1 MDLKHSNSD
10 KSTDPEKSSAF
21 FLLHQKVQRWIYK
34 QGWKELRDI
43 QEQAVVPIISGT
55 TDVIIASPTASGKT
69 EAAFLPICSGIID
82 DSDQSVKVLYIAP
95 LKALINDQFDR
106 ISGLCDQLDIKVH
119 RWHGDVPQNKKHN
132 VIEKPTGILLITPES
147 LEAIFCNHGTKI
159 SRIFSHLSY
168 IVIDELHSF
177 IGLERGR
184 QLQSLI
190 HRVEVFIKG
199 RVPRIGLS
207 ATLGDMHIATE
218 YLRPG
223 NVFPCRLINSHES
236 RQEIKLQLRGYRF
249 KAPDDNPL
257 KNNTGTAP
265 LIPSDSGDTHEIC
278 NDLFKTLRG
287 TSNLVFANARTT
299 VEEYSDLLRRMS
311 ELKHVPNEFFPHHGS
326 LSKELREDVETRLK
340 DSSRPLNVLCTTT
353 LEMGIDIGS
362 VTSIAQIGCPPSV
375 ASMRQ
380 RLGRSGRRGEPAIL
394 RIYIQEDEITEET
407 HPLNRLRQKLVQT
420 IAMVELLIEKWCEP
434 PISERLHLSTLV
446 QQLLSS
452 ITQLG
457 GISASDAWKILCDK
471 GPFRNI
477 NQKMFIE
484 FLRSLGEN
492 DLITQMSDGTLILG
506 LTGER
511 LVNHYD
517 FYAAFN
523 TYKEYMLVNLGKTL
537 GSIPLTMPPKKIGDY
552 IIFAGKRWKVVGV
565 DEEKKILDLVPAMG
579 GLVPIFYG
587 SSINIIDDRIR
598 KKMYE
603 VYKSSETPMYLDS
616 RAADLLEE
624 ARDHFYRFGLDK
636 RWYIT
641 YDKDILV
648 FLWSGSQIMNTF
660 QALFNSRNITVD
672 QNWAAIS
679 IFAITE
685 EKFTSLIEEMIVNE
699 KITEIE
705 LASTV
710 VEKGYEKH
718 DHYLTDN
725 LLNAE
730 YVARSFNIK
739 KTKKLLSEL
748 VGRS

>member
-1 MDLKHSNSD
+1 MDLKHSNFD

-119 RWHGDVPQNKKHN
+119 RWHGDVPQNKKKN

-190 HRVEVFIKG
+190 HRSETFIKK

-207 ATLGDMHIATE
+207 ATLGDMEIASE

-223 NVFPCRLINSHES
+223 NIFPCCLIDSRES

-249 KAPDDNPL
+249 KALDNNPQDN
-257 KNNTGTAP
+257 KTETT
-265 LIPSDSGDTHEIC
+265 IVDSDSGDTYQIC

-287 TSNLVFANARTT
+287 TSNLIFANRRTEVEVFA
-299 VEEYSDLLRRMS
+299 DLLRRMS
-311 ELKHVPNEFFPHHGS
+311 ELKHIPNEFFPHHGS
-326 LSKELREDVETRLK
+326 LSKELREDVEMRLK
-340 DSSRPLNVLCTTT
+340 DSSRPLNVICTTT

-394 RIYIQEDEITEET
+394 RIYVQEDETT
-407 HPLNRLRQKLVQT
+407 DKTPPQDRLRQKLVQS

-452 ITQLG
+452 IAQLG
-457 GISASDAWKILCDK
+457 GIGASDAWKILCDK
-471 GPFRNI
+471 GPFANI
-477 NQKMFIE
+477 SQEMFIE
-484 FLRSLGEN
+484 FLRSLGKN

-517 FYAAFN
+517 FYAAFT
-523 TYKEYMLVNLGKTL
+523 TYQEYILMNEGKTL
-537 GSIPLTMPPKKIGDY
+537 GSIPITILPKKIGDY
-552 IIFAGKRWKVVGV
+552 IIFAGKRWKVESV
-565 DEEKKILDLVPAMG
+565 DQERKVLDLIPAVG
-579 GLVPIFYG
+579 GIPPCFCG
-587 SSINIIDDRIR
+587 SGIDVHDRIR
-598 KKMYE
+598 QKMYE
-603 VYKSSETPMYLDS
+603 LYKSSEIPIYLDS
-616 RAADLLEE
+616 RAVGLL
-624 ARDHFYRFGLDK
+624 
-636 RWYIT
+636 
-641 YDKDILV
+641 
-648 FLWSGSQIMNTF
+648 Q
-660 QALFNSRNITVD
+660 
-672 QNWAAIS
+672 
-679 IFAITE
+679 
-685 EKFTSLIEEMIVNE
+685 
-699 KITEIE
+699 
-705 LASTV
+705 
-710 VEKGYEKH
+710 
-718 DHYLTDN
+718 
-725 LLNAE
+725 
-730 YVARSFNIK
+730 
-739 KTKKLLSEL
+739 
-748 VGRS
+748 